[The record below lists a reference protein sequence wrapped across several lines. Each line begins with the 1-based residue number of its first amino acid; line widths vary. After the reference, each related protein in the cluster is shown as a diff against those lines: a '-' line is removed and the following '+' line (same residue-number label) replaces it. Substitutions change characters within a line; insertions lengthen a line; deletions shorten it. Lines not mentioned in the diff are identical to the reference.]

1 MLEEQKEKLESK
13 LTEASK
19 NNRVA
24 LRELRELKA
33 RFLQQY
39 QKEKVLWEILIF
51 NILGLALAFYL
62 GLHEIANCI
71 AEVRH
76 IRG

>member
-13 LTEASK
+13 LTEASR

-33 RFLQQY
+33 WFLQQY
-39 QKEKVLWEILIF
+39 QKENQSDLS
-51 NILGLALAFYL
+51 
-62 GLHEIANCI
+62 
-71 AEVRH
+71 
-76 IRG
+76 

>member
-39 QKEKVLWEILIF
+39 QKEKVLWGILIF
-51 NILGLALAFYL
+51 SILGLALAFYL
-62 GLHEIANCI
+62 GLHEIANGI

>member
-13 LTEASK
+13 LTEASR

-39 QKEKVLWEILIF
+39 QKEKLILFVLSTMKNFSSSTGSNIF
-51 NILGLALAFYL
+51 VIN
-62 GLHEIANCI
+62 N
-71 AEVRH
+71 
-76 IRG
+76 